1 MRGLTFEVPAVP
13 ELKRWLS
20 LASLRVRPLTAVFRI
35 DLGRGVDIQGRV
47 WVPGEGRVHLGRG
60 VQLRGRRAPIELRAH
75 EGAEIRL
82 GDGVTVE
89 AGASIEATQRVEIG
103 ARVSIG
109 AFAKIIDNH
118 YHHPVGDRT
127 KRPPSVPIFIGEDAI
142 IGPRAILLPGA
153 RVAAGAVV
161 GAGQVLSSRQ
171 ESSPPREARAM
182 NGGTLDRG

>member
-1 MRGLTFEVPAVP
+1 MRVLNFELPAMP
-13 ELKRWLS
+13 ELQRFLS
-20 LASLRVRPLTAVFRI
+20 LAWLRVRPLTAFFRI
-35 DLGRGVDIQGRV
+35 DLGEDVDIEGRV
-47 WVPGEGRVHLGRG
+47 WVPGTGRVHLGRG
-60 VQLRGRRAPIELRAH
+60 VRLRGRRAPIELRAH

-82 GDGVTVE
+82 GDGVVVE

-118 YHHPVGDRT
+118 YHHTVGDRAR
-127 KRPPSVPIFIGEDAI
+127 RPAAVPIFIGDDAI

-153 RVAAGAVV
+153 RVAARAVV

-171 ESSPPREARAM
+171 ETAAPREPRAV
-182 NGGTLDRG
+182 NGG